1 MDDFD
6 LEQFLVFSV
15 LVANKPAKR
24 MWGLAQKLTF
34 YPAWETPLGAI
45 RHLIA
50 NDDLEKKLRE
60 LKTGQYRRL
69 AQCLTA
75 ISKAELDLRK
85 CAVKD
90 LEAIH
95 GIGPKTARFF
105 ILKTRPDAKHAVLD
119 THILKWMR
127 SRSIDVP
134 RSTPSGKKYAEIEQ
148 LFLRE
153 CEKEGQ
159 SPAEMDKAIWEH
171 YALGQRGLFSE
182 SETDG

>member
-24 MWGLAQKLTF
+24 MWALAFNLTF
-34 YPAWETPLGAI
+34 LPAWETPLGAI

-69 AQCLTA
+69 SQCLTA
-75 ISKAELDLRK
+75 IAKADLDLRK
-85 CAVKD
+85 CTVEN

-119 THILKWMR
+119 THILKWLR
-127 SRSIDVP
+127 SRSIKAP
-134 RSTPSGKKYAEIEQ
+134 RSTPSGKKYAALEQ
-148 LFLRE
+148 IFLAE
-153 CEKEGQ
+153 CEKEDK
-159 SPAEMDKAIWEH
+159 SPAEMDQEIWEH
-171 YALGQRGLFSE
+171 YALGQQKLI
-182 SETDG
+182 